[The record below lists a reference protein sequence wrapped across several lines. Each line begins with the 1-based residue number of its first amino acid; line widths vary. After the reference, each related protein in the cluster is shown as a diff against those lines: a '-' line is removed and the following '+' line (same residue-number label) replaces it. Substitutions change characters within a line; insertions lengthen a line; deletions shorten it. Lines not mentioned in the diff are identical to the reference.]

1 MQILLDTF
9 VFVWLTSEPLRL
21 TTRAKE
27 LLNDEENEFYLS
39 DASVLELSL
48 MYNEGTLEMPKTPRK
63 WINEQIKIWNVKS
76 IGISREICYRLA
88 EIPHH
93 HDDPIDR
100 VLIAT
105 ALSENL
111 YLMSGEEDM
120 KKYPI
125 SLLW

>member
-21 TTRAKE
+21 SSRAKE
-27 LLNDEENEFYLS
+27 LLGDQENEFYLS

-48 MYNEGTLEMPKTPRK
+48 MYNEGTLEMPKSPRK
-63 WINEQIKIWNVKS
+63 WVNEQIKLWNVKS
-76 IGISREICYRLA
+76 IGITREICYRLA

-100 VLIAT
+100 ILIST
-105 ALSENL
+105 VLSENL
-111 YLMSGEEDM
+111 YLMTGEEEM
-120 KKYPI
+120 TKYPI
-125 SLLW
+125 SIVW

>member
-21 TTRAKE
+21 TAHAKQ
-27 LLNDEENEFYLS
+27 LLAEEENEFFLS

-48 MYNEGTLEMPKTPRK
+48 KYNEGILEMPKTPRK

-76 IGISREICYRLA
+76 IGITREICYRLA

-93 HDDPIDR
+93 HNDPIDR
-100 VLIAT
+100 LLIAT
-105 ALSENL
+105 ALTENL
-111 YLMSGEEDM
+111 YLMSSEEDM
-120 KKYPI
+120 KKYPV

>member
-1 MQILLDTF
+1 
-9 VFVWLTSEPLRL
+9 VWLTSEPLRI

-27 LLNDEENEFYLS
+27 LLADEENEFFLS

-48 MYNEGTLEMPKTPRK
+48 KYSEGILEMPKTPRK
-63 WINEQIKIWNVKS
+63 WINEQIKLWNVKS
-76 IGISREICYRLA
+76 IGITREICYRLA

-100 VLIAT
+100 LLIAT
-105 ALSENL
+105 ALTENL
-111 YLMSGEEDM
+111 YLMSGEENM
-120 KKYPI
+120 KKYPV

>member
-21 TTRAKE
+21 TTRAKQ
-27 LLNDEENEFYLS
+27 LLAEEENEFFLS

-48 MYNEGTLEMPKTPRK
+48 KYNEGILEMPKTPRK
-63 WINEQIKIWNVKS
+63 WINEQIKLWNVKS
-76 IGISREICYRLA
+76 IGITREICYRLA

-93 HDDPIDR
+93 NDDPIDR
-100 VLIAT
+100 LLIAT
-105 ALSENL
+105 ALTENL

-120 KKYPI
+120 KKYPV